1 MIPLMLFNEPNP
13 FLNAFLKRTQLK
25 YYNKL
30 FPKHKLLQAEVR
42 TASNTPTLVA
52 CRRHHTQSRTSLG
65 HHLGLRIGAVTQP
78 KIAAAGHFPRSR
90 QRVWPDRNSSAASL
104 ALKF

>member
-30 FPKHKLLQAEVR
+30 FPKHKLFQAELR
-42 TASNTPTLVA
+42 TALNTPGLGA
-52 CRRHHTQSRTSLG
+52 YLRHHTQSRTSLG
-65 HHLGLRIGAVTQP
+65 HHLE
-78 KIAAAGHFPRSR
+78 
-90 QRVWPDRNSSAASL
+90 
-104 ALKF
+104 